1 MAALEGWG
9 RGTWSEGSW
18 GEFIPVSATGIQ
30 SNTSVG
36 TATTTASAL
45 VTPTGA
51 SAGVVLGTAL
61 GEAESIYPLTGIL
74 SEFSLTTPSVQEGH
88 SVIPTGIEMSFADGT
103 ETVETTVDAGWGRNN
118 WGSFAWGENI
128 TIFANLTSQ
137 LISTTIGSPTIVTGT
152 GETVVT
158 TGLLANT
165 ATGSVSL
172 STEQNIAV
180 TGFQTNATLNNPTI
194 IADGSVTTSA
204 PSDQIEAELGAVT
217 IDIFTQV
224 DPTAVTAA
232 FGLGT
237 LAMTGEANIS
247 ATGSQSNT
255 SIGSVTVTAESNV
268 SVSSQLITSSLG
280 DAQTQTDNIIPV
292 TGLGLQ
298 IQDATP
304 TVVANANVSVTG
316 VLIQFSDGTA
326 TIAANANVDVTG
338 IGFTSLLGNMRST
351 PWATVNTNAS
361 NTWTPVAA

>member
-217 IDIFTQV
+217 IDIFTQI

-292 TGLGLQ
+292 TGLSL
-298 IQDATP
+298 
-304 TVVANANVSVTG
+304 G